1 MDKKKARIS
10 SYLSTLD
17 HFGKMGKIHSVFKQS
32 LNLMVNE
39 HLINLSASGNFL
51 SSFGVQLSP
60 PVFQEIRPFCQQGN
74 VVRLTQQSLVIY
86 SQVGIKRLSF
96 SDIQIVPLNIGA
108 IETNMVTVMMLKE
121 ILTTKQLEKRL
132 GLPGGNRERMYFD
145 FLQNPEMD
153 DEKWLALVEY
163 FVGRGK
169 GLTPSGDDLLMG
181 YLFILKLY
189 QHKCY
194 QVLELQLHKMN
205 RFTTDVSWNYLSALL
220 LGYVSSPFIELRN
233 GLEEEL
239 PYNELNQLV
248 EAILAI
254 GHTSGSDSCYGLLLG
269 VKALMENK

>member
-1 MDKKKARIS
+1 MDKKQARIS

-17 HFGKMGKIHSVFKQS
+17 HFGKMGKIHSVFEQS

-96 SDIQIVPLNIGA
+96 SDIKIVPLNIGA
-108 IETNMVTVMMLKE
+108 IEPIMATVLMLKE

-189 QHKCY
+189 QHKFY
-194 QVLELQLHKMN
+194 QVLELQLHKMD

-269 VKALMENK
+269 VTALMENK

>member
-1 MDKKKARIS
+1 MDKKQARIS

-51 SSFGVQLSP
+51 SSFGVQLSQ

-96 SDIQIVPLNIGA
+96 SDIKIVPVNIGA
-108 IETNMVTVMMLKE
+108 IEPNMATVMMLKE

-189 QHKCY
+189 QHKFN
-194 QVLELQLHKMN
+194 QVLELQLHKMS

-220 LGYVSSPFIELRN
+220 LGYASSPFIELRN

-248 EAILAI
+248 KAILAI
-254 GHTSGSDSCYGLLLG
+254 GHTSGSDSCYGLFLG
-269 VKALMENK
+269 VTALMGNK

>member
-1 MDKKKARIS
+1 MDKKQARIS

-108 IETNMVTVMMLKE
+108 IEPNMATVMMLKE

-189 QHKCY
+189 QHNFY

-248 EAILAI
+248 KAILAI
-254 GHTSGSDSCYGLLLG
+254 GHTSGSDSCYGLFLG
-269 VKALMENK
+269 VTALMGNK

>member
-1 MDKKKARIS
+1 MDKKQARIS

-17 HFGKMGKIHSVFKQS
+17 HFGKMGKIHSVFEQS

-96 SDIQIVPLNIGA
+96 SDIKIVPLNIGA
-108 IETNMVTVMMLKE
+108 IEPNMATVMMLKE

-189 QHKCY
+189 QHKFY

-269 VKALMENK
+269 VTALMENK